1 MASTYVNNL
10 RLEEIGSGEQS
21 GTWGDTTNTNL
32 ELIGQVTAWGTRAIA
47 NASTDNIT
55 IADGAADADRCLGL
69 KLTGGGQACTVTLL
83 PNTSSK
89 TWFMYN
95 ATSYTLTFTC
105 GSGANV
111 AIPAGQT
118 KVIATDGLGSGGVV
132 HDLLTAVN
140 LAGATVVDDLTVSDD
155 LTVTDD
161 MTVGGTLGVTGVVTA
176 NAGVVVDNITIDGN
190 DISTTNSNGNLT
202 ITPNGT
208 GNVIAN
214 TDLFEVKGA
223 ADESVSLFI
232 TAGEANN
239 AQLVLSA
246 DESDDSGDDW
256 YIHHAASNNQFKIQS
271 DISGSAVSHVTI
283 TPNAT
288 VANSTFAAAGHLNV
302 GHDFDVTGNAVI
314 DGTALVTGVLTTT
327 AATVFNGG
335 FAANANSTITN
346 ADNTTQLALIST
358 DGGAASGPSLELYR
372 NSGSGASGD
381 TAGKI
386 EFYAEDANSDKI
398 RLALLMAK
406 MPDAT
411 NGSEDGSLTL
421 FSMVGGTERNRISI
435 DQAETTV
442 NEDSMDVDFRVESNG
457 NANMLFV
464 DGGNDVVTIGG
475 TTGETGDTFSVTNAT
490 NAINTRFV
498 STNDDANGVRLVLQK
513 ASTGPANNDEVAE
526 IDFIGKDSAGN
537 DEVYGFIQCFIDDVT
552 SGTED
557 GILRFSTV
565 TAATSRNRLDILPN
579 ETVFNEDGV
588 GGINFRIETLNSTH
602 ALFVE
607 GSSNNVLIGVG
618 AESPLGKLHVKTA
631 DSAATA
637 HANADEIVVESNNDA
652 GISILSGQ
660 SYKGSLFFG
669 DAGLNSDGRLEYSQ
683 GTRSMTL
690 ATAGTDAVIISSSGE
705 MTKPL
710 QPAFLAV
717 PSADQNN
724 IATGSA
730 QTIVFGTEVYDVG
743 ANFASNTFTAP
754 ITGKYQL
761 SASVYL
767 SVLDTA
773 ATYYEASIRTSNR
786 NYHNI
791 IQPKFSSDPFYWTLP
806 INVLADMDAD
816 DTAYVTIVQ
825 YDATQQT
832 DVLTS
837 SFFSG
842 FLAC

>member
-176 NAGVVVDNITIDGN
+176 NAGVVVDNFTLDGTTLALSSGDFTLDVAG
-190 DISTTNSNGNLT
+190 DIILDADGADIKFKHATEHWGSIYTTGDPSHMYVQSIVAGSSLILASVGGTSLT
-202 ITPNGT
+202 LDS
-208 GNVIAN
+208 N
-214 TDLFEVKGA
+214 TDA
-223 ADESVSLFI
+223 
-232 TAGEANN
+232 
-239 AQLVLSA
+239 
-246 DESDDSGDDW
+246 
-256 YIHHAASNNQFKIQS
+256 
-271 DISGSAVSHVTI
+271 
-283 TPNAT
+283 
-288 VANSTFAAAGHLNV
+288 TFAADVNV
-302 GHDFDVTGNAVI
+302 GTDLDVAGNAVI

-335 FAANANSTITN
+335 FAANANSTITVT
-346 ADNTTQLALIST
+346 DTSEVLSLVST
-358 DGGAASGPSLELYR
+358 DGGAGSGPGLELYR

-381 TAGKI
+381 SAGKI
-386 EFYAEDANSDKI
+386 SFMAEDANSDKI

-411 NGSEDGSLTL
+411 NGSEDGSLTF

-710 QPAFLAV
+710 QPAFQVAN
-717 PSADQNN
+717 SSTQSN
-724 IATGSA
+724 IATGSQVTVA
-730 QTIVFGTEVYDVG
+730 LADERFDVG
-743 ANFASNTFTAP
+743 ANFTGNTFTAP
-754 ITGKYQL
+754 VTGRYQL
-761 SASVYL
+761 QVFARIDNIDSA
-767 SVLDTA
+767 A
-773 ATYYEASIRTSNR
+773 AYYELKIATSNR
-786 NYHNI
+786 GYGVI
-791 IQPKFSSDPFYWTLP
+791 FDPDFGQDAVYWYMSFS
-806 INVLADMDAD
+806 ILADMDAD
-816 DTAYVTIVQ
+816 DTSTIEIRQ
-825 YDATQQT
+825 EGGTSQT
-832 DVLTS
+832 DIVDVK
-837 SFFSG
+837 FSG
-842 FLAC
+842 YLAC

>member
-1 MASTYVNNL
+1 M
-10 RLEEIGSGEQS
+10 
-21 GTWGDTTNTNL
+21 
-32 ELIGQVTAWGTRAIA
+32 
-47 NASTDNIT
+47 
-55 IADGAADADRCLGL
+55 
-69 KLTGGGQACTVTLL
+69 
-83 PNTSSK
+83 
-89 TWFMYN
+89 
-95 ATSYTLTFTC
+95 
-105 GSGANV
+105 
-111 AIPAGQT
+111 
-118 KVIATDGLGSGGVV
+118 
-132 HDLLTAVN
+132 
-140 LAGATVVDDLTVSDD
+140 
-155 LTVTDD
+155 
-161 MTVGGTLGVTGVVTA
+161 
-176 NAGVVVDNITIDGN
+176 
-190 DISTTNSNGNLT
+190 
-202 ITPNGT
+202 
-208 GNVIAN
+208 
-214 TDLFEVKGA
+214 
-223 ADESVSLFI
+223 
-232 TAGEANN
+232 
-239 AQLVLSA
+239 
-246 DESDDSGDDW
+246 
-256 YIHHAASNNQFKIQS
+256 
-271 DISGSAVSHVTI
+271 
-283 TPNAT
+283 
-288 VANSTFAAAGHLNV
+288 
-302 GHDFDVTGNAVI
+302 
-314 DGTALVTGVLTTT
+314 
-327 AATVFNGG
+327 
-335 FAANANSTITN
+335 
-346 ADNTTQLALIST
+346 
-358 DGGAASGPSLELYR
+358 
-372 NSGSGASGD
+372 
-381 TAGKI
+381 
-386 EFYAEDANSDKI
+386 AEDANSDKI

-660 SYKGSLFFG
+660 SYKGSIFFG
-669 DAGLNSDGRLEYSQ
+669 DAGLNSDGRVEYSQ

-710 QPAFLAV
+710 QPAFQVAN
-717 PSADQNN
+717 SSTQSN
-724 IATGSA
+724 IATGSQVTVA
-730 QTIVFGTEVYDVG
+730 LADERFDVG
-743 ANFASNTFTAP
+743 ANFTGNTFTAP
-754 ITGKYQL
+754 VTGRYQL
-761 SASVYL
+761 QVFARIDNIDSA
-767 SVLDTA
+767 A
-773 ATYYEASIRTSNR
+773 AYYELKIATSNR
-786 NYHNI
+786 GYGVI
-791 IQPKFSSDPFYWTLP
+791 FDPDFGQDAVYWYMSFS
-806 INVLADMDAD
+806 ILADMDAD
-816 DTAYVTIVQ
+816 DTSTIEIRQ
-825 YDATQQT
+825 EGGTSQT
-832 DVLTS
+832 DIVDVK
-837 SFFSG
+837 FSG
-842 FLAC
+842 YLAC